1 MPTPI
6 PNYDLGLLITLNV
19 SLVLIGFFVGVIA
32 VWMILK
38 QGTHVA
44 EIAERI
50 DLRLRRQYGDIDR
63 ELRDIKEMLGGQ

>member
-1 MPTPI
+1 MPQ
-6 PNYDLGLLITLNV
+6 PNDDLGILITLNV
-19 SLVLIGFFVGVIA
+19 ALVLIGLFVGCIA
-32 VWMILK
+32 VWMIFK

-63 ELRDIKEMLGGQ
+63 ELREIKELLGGQ

>member
-1 MPTPI
+1 
-6 PNYDLGLLITLNV
+6 
-19 SLVLIGFFVGVIA
+19 
-32 VWMILK
+32 MILK